1 MQGNVTSLLNFKV
14 DLVVLWVNSA
24 DLNWQKKYL
33 TYFPETQFLTS
44 PRYSQ
49 NYELVF
55 ALRSIEK
62 NLPWINKIYII
73 TDAQKPEWLVENTKL
88 KVIDHSEIIP
98 SEYLPLFNSEAIETF
113 IHLIPNLEEHFIYIN
128 DDMFFN
134 HPLSKDFFFFSDGI
148 PKIRVKKLSCRSSN
162 NNLYYD
168 NIINSNIK
176 FNSKFSTSFSLELSH
191 GADAYLKSKYGE
203 CLAEMKEEIEELRK
217 QKRRGNSSAQ
227 RIIHSLYLLKSFPK
241 ALQPYKQVERE
252 FTYLS
257 LNREDLSQFSKL
269 TRNSSVVCVNEDE
282 RSNWAGKR
290 LYPIL
295 LRNLFPCTSSN
306 EKKLKY
312 TLSLPIEPDTN
323 YFCTSCDE
331 NYAPYVFATI
341 KSLKNWLS
349 DTSKGCLFVL
359 HTDITPETQS
369 ELSKLQDK
377 SLVLRFVDITKYL
390 LFEFSEYGFPVREYW
405 SISTYFKCFV
415 PLIFQEIDQILFI
428 DSDICFNNSPL
439 GIFKE
444 EALSSS
450 KIAAVLD
457 SASPLLS
464 AEYPDRYEKLKELGV
479 RDPENTYFNAGVILF
494 RNYLIDSKEYT
505 IQLEKTFSLGKLL
518 FQDQDIL
525 NIIFNNNTQLLE
537 LKYNFQCGVL
547 LFNKNY
553 LSKIGEL
560 NKDKWEQAEKKAI
573 IVHYT
578 GSKKPWNSTSVRFF
592 ELFWKNF
599 RDSPHYER
607 TLLDIPRVQQ
617 KSSLYDRLSQ
627 QIVLKKF
634 SYFFLP
640 LGSVRR
646 EYIKKLLKRFL

>member
-1 MQGNVTSLLNFKV
+1 MQGNATSLSNFKV
-14 DLVVLWVNSA
+14 DLVVLWVDSA

-33 TYFPETQFLTS
+33 TYFPATQFLTS

-62 NLPWINKIYII
+62 NLPWINKIYIV
-73 TDAQKPEWLVENTKL
+73 TDGQKPEWLVENPKL

-134 HPLSKDFFFFSDGI
+134 RPLSKDFFFFADGI
-148 PKIRVKKLSCRSSN
+148 PKVRAKKISCQSSN
-162 NNLYYD
+162 KNLYYN
-168 NIINSNIK
+168 NIINSNTK

-191 GADAYLKSKYGE
+191 GADAYLKSMYGE
-203 CLAEMKEEIEELRK
+203 CLAEMKEEVEELRK

-241 ALQPYKQVERE
+241 ALQPSPQVKRE
-252 FTYLS
+252 VSYLS
-257 LNREDLSQFSKL
+257 LNKDDLSQFSKL
-269 TRNSSVVCVNEDE
+269 TTNSSIICINEDE
-282 RSNWAGKR
+282 RSNWSGKR

-295 LRNLFPCTSSN
+295 LRSLFPYPSEN
-306 EKKLKY
+306 EKKLNSKLR
-312 TLSLPIEPDTN
+312 LSIEKDTN
-323 YFCTSCDE
+323 YFCTSCDQ
-331 NYAPYVFATI
+331 NYAPYIFAII
-341 KSLKNWLS
+341 KSLKKWLS
-349 DTSKGCLFVL
+349 ETNKGCLFVL
-359 HTDITPETQS
+359 HNDITPETQL
-369 ELSKLQDK
+369 ELSNLQDDNFN
-377 SLVLRFVDITKYL
+377 LRFIDVTEFL
-390 LFEFSEYGFPVREYW
+390 LFEFSEYTFPVREYW

-415 PLIFQEIDQILFI
+415 PLIFQEIRQILFI

-444 EALSSS
+444 DALCSAE
-450 KIAAVLD
+450 IAAVLD
-457 SASPLLS
+457 SVSPLLS
-464 AEYPDRYEKLKELGV
+464 TEYPDRYEKLKELGV
-479 RDPENTYFNAGVILF
+479 YDPENTYFNAGVILF
-494 RNYLIDSKEYT
+494 RNYLINPKEYT
-505 IQLEKTFSLGKLL
+505 IQLKKTFSLGKLL

-525 NIIFNNNTQLLE
+525 NIIFNNNSQLLD

-547 LFNKNY
+547 LFNQNY
-553 LSKIGEL
+553 LSKIGEV
-560 NKDKWEQAEKKAI
+560 NKDKWEKAEIEAI

-578 GSKKPWNSTSVRFF
+578 GSKKPWNSTSVLFF

-607 TLLDIPRVQQ
+607 ILLGMPRVQQ
-617 KSSLYDRLSQ
+617 KSSLYDRLSR
-627 QIVLKKF
+627 QIILKKC
-634 SYFFLP
+634 SYFFFP